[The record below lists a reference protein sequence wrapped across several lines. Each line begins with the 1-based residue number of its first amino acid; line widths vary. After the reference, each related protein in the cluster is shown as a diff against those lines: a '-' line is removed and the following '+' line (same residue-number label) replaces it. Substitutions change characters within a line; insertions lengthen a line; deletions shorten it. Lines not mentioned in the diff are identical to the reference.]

1 MRSDPLDTMAS
12 PSSQTNSADT
22 EISSSESNFS
32 LSVGYFPSQDIN
44 SYMETGP
51 ESESTHFLPPIQGAW
66 LTENARRPKR
76 RFSRVQTK
84 ADEISKLSITLA
96 WDIDLGPD
104 HSDSMSAW
112 NLKKEKSWADTNTEQ
127 NTYQPMEEL
136 DCFVQKLETDKDNH
150 RGDDS
155 FVLKSLAKEDSP
167 VTKDSPIST
176 ASPSDTIKTITKSI
190 QDENMSHDSSTG
202 QHPENGHLV
211 QPVIPQECQLRA
223 TKKMEAWQE
232 RKETPSCKSKGRS
245 SAESSSLSTGKR
257 ENQSSASPE
266 IQSLSCLNIGRLLRW
281 LREQVFSSLSGREQ
295 SQNKATKGTKHLVQR
310 RQRSY
315 RERRVQP
322 QDIPKST

>member
-202 QHPENGHLV
+202 QHPENWHLFH
-211 QPVIPQECQLRA
+211 PVIPQKCQLRA
-223 TKKMEAWQE
+223 TKKDGGLAG
-232 RKETPSCKSKGRS
+232 KEG
-245 SAESSSLSTGKR
+245 
-257 ENQSSASPE
+257 N
-266 IQSLSCLNIGRLLRW
+266 
-281 LREQVFSSLSGREQ
+281 
-295 SQNKATKGTKHLVQR
+295 TKL
-310 RQRSY
+310 
-315 RERRVQP
+315 
-322 QDIPKST
+322 